1 VDHLVRNVA
10 VNAVGY
16 AVAVW
21 LFLIGLYGIVTSR
34 HLVHL
39 CLSLTVVQASTYA
52 LLVVIGYRPGLPAPI
67 FTDGV
72 RPGRAAVDPIV
83 QALMLTDVEVEATVV
98 ALLLAITVKIHRS
111 TGTTDPNEVDVMRG

>member
-1 VDHLVRNVA
+1 MEHLITYA
-10 VNAVGY
+10 GF

-21 LFLIGLYGIVTSR
+21 MFLIGLYGIVTSR

-39 CLSLTVVQASTYA
+39 CLAMTVVQASTYV

-72 RPGRAAVDPIV
+72 SPGSAAVDPVI
-83 QALMLTDVEVEATVV
+83 QALMLTDVVVEATVV
-98 ALLLAITVKIHRS
+98 ALLLAITVRIHRR
-111 TGTTDPNEVDVMRG
+111 TGTANPNEVDVLRG